1 MNNDEIQKL
10 NLGDLVVPKRKS
22 PKRSKSNF
30 YSGKIKKKKKEQIDF
45 SNVEV
50 IVKKLDPPKKDPPK
64 KDSLKKDTPKKDT
77 QKKDSLK
84 KDSLKKDSLKKD
96 SLKKD
101 SLKKDPLS
109 VRKKSKG
116 KNRSKKKF
124 TKKSSGSKKRSN
136 KRKKSSFKCYPKE
149 KNKMDDVM
157 DKINKMDNETIKKEL
172 LKNGIEIKSDK
183 HKLLRDMYVFSEM
196 GGIRIIKE

>member
-1 MNNDEIQKL
+1 M
-10 NLGDLVVPKRKS
+10 
-22 PKRSKSNF
+22 
-30 YSGKIKKKKKEQIDF
+30 
-45 SNVEV
+45 
-50 IVKKLDPPKKDPPK
+50 
-64 KDSLKKDTPKKDT
+64 
-77 QKKDSLK
+77 
-84 KDSLKKDSLKKD
+84 

>member
-64 KDSLKKDTPKKDT
+64 KDSLKKD
-77 QKKDSLK
+77 
-84 KDSLKKDSLKKD
+84 SLKKDSLKKD

-116 KNRSKKKF
+116 KNRSKKKL

>member
-50 IVKKLDPPKKDPPK
+50 IVKKLDPTKKDPQK
-64 KDSLKKDTPKKDT
+64 KDSLKKDSL
-77 QKKDSLK
+77 KKDSLK

>member
-64 KDSLKKDTPKKDT
+64 KC
-77 QKKDSLK
+77 QKRGG
-84 KDSLKKDSLKKD
+84 
-96 SLKKD
+96 
-101 SLKKDPLS
+101 
-109 VRKKSKG
+109 V
-116 KNRSKKKF
+116 KKKWNF
-124 TKKSSGSKKRSN
+124 SLLNYGGN
-136 KRKKSSFKCYPKE
+136 E
-149 KNKMDDVM
+149 KIE
-157 DKINKMDNETIKKEL
+157 KIL
-172 LKNGIEIKSDK
+172 
-183 HKLLRDMYVFSEM
+183 
-196 GGIRIIKE
+196 